1 MNIEQVYRIVR
12 RSIKEY
18 GVVVVPLFSV
28 LIYFW
33 GYIFRYGFFD
43 YYNISAEYIDVNL
56 NEFIL
61 NCCYVF
67 GLIIMIRLIIYIS
80 NYNFLYI
87 ILLKIFNKRKD
98 KGSIL
103 RNRTVIDNIKE
114 VCRVFSTFI
123 IISVIIT
130 VVVFVF
136 ISVNNGL
143 IFQESYRKI
152 LQFLKFIF
160 INSLPINVF
169 LTFTAEI
176 VHIFSYFS
184 KEIEEKVI
192 KKEGGISKL
201 INKVIK
207 KLEQHKDASIL
218 VMIIVLVLFF
228 TVIVY
233 FCGLIFVEAN
243 QPNRYIAFDIQ
254 DNNVP
259 NIAKKEENIFYV
271 KNGKNKNKM
280 YYLYYVISENKDYLV
295 LKQIYH
301 NKKSVINFQS
311 EDWINSPT
319 YIINKSD
326 HRIIYMLKS
335 SLNVKDSLDKNGL
348 IIKRAD

>member
-12 RSIKEY
+12 KSIKEY

-67 GLIIMIRLIIYIS
+67 GLIIMIRLIIYVS

-130 VVVFVF
+130 VVMFVF

-233 FCGLIFVEAN
+233 FCGLIFVEGN

-280 YYLYYVISENKDYLV
+280 YYLYYVISENKDYLC
-295 LKQIYH
+295 LKPIEY
-301 NKKSVINFQS
+301 KGK
-311 EDWINSPT
+311 D
-319 YIINKSD
+319 IIN
-326 HRIIYMLKS
+326 L
-335 SLNVKDSLDKNGL
+335 KDSKPDETTTYVVNKSKVDVVYTFSNPKEVTESLKNDGFT
-348 IIKRAD
+348 IPN